1 MSTIDLIILGSLYQS
16 PKKCIQSY
24 KKQIEDRHLARW
36 VKIGSYTVYKK
47 LSIYEK
53 KDLSLVKQR
62 RMGICPKKQ
71 YIHSHQMGKQSFVN

>member
-1 MSTIDLIILGSLYQS
+1 MSTIDLIILGSHYQS
-16 PKKCIQSY
+16 PKSAYELQ
-24 KKQIEDRHLARW
+24 KQIEDRHLARW
-36 VKIGSYTVYKK
+36 VKIGSFTVYKK
-47 LSIYEK
+47 VVQYEK